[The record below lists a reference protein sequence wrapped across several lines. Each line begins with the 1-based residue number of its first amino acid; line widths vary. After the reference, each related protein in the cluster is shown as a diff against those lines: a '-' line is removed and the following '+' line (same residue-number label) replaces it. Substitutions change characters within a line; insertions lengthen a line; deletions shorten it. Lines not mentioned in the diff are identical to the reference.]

1 MTVVDM
7 TLFIVSAIAFSIA
20 ILILMLFLGL
30 WTYKDA
36 QVKSDQS
43 PVLWVLVVLLVPNF
57 LGLVV
62 YLLVGRSKKQH
73 PAPGSF
79 KKPLVTF
86 AILTVLTFV
95 VFIGSAINFAL
106 TEGGLGHWPT
116 TGYTRGVM
124 IDAFGNARRGTFFNL
139 NSNHRDQEW
148 NLSVGR
154 GNGTVQISPRLN
166 ESELAQIY
174 VVGNTMGGEVF
185 LQLEQNGRVEE
196 FHVTE
201 FSGLLDVTGFTPG
214 RIRMTASLE
223 SAEEVSLTV
232 SWHGER

>member
-1 MTVVDM
+1 MA
-7 TLFIVSAIAFSIA
+7 LFIISAIAFSIA

-43 PVLWVLVVLLVPNF
+43 PALWVLVVLLVPNF

-73 PAPGSF
+73 SAPGSF

-86 AILTVLTFV
+86 AILTGLTFV
-95 VFIGSAINFAL
+95 VFIGSAINFAM
-106 TEGGLGHWPT
+106 TEGGFGGNIT
-116 TGYTRGVM
+116 SRYVRGTM

-139 NSNHRDQEW
+139 NSNHRSQEW

-154 GNGTVQISPRLN
+154 GNGTIQISPRLN
-166 ESELAQIY
+166 ENELAQVY
-174 VVGNTMGGEVF
+174 VVGNTGEGEVF

-214 RIRMTASLE
+214 RIRMIASLE
-223 SAEEVSLTV
+223 SAEDVNLTV
-232 SWHGER
+232 SWHGAR